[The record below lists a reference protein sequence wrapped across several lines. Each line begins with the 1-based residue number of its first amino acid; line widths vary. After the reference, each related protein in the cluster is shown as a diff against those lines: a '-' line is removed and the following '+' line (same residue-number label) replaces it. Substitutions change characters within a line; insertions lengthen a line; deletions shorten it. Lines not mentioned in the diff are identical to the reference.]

1 MHTTHCWVA
10 VSSKIQT
17 HYPSKTELDHSA
29 GMLLKQEGKQLKQPQ
44 ETPETNQTHKGPS
57 LPE

>member
-44 ETPETNQTHKGPS
+44 ETPETNQIH
-57 LPE
+57 